1 MNFSELASSRF
12 SVRSYKKTP
21 VPKEII
27 LKILKSG
34 RIAPSAVN
42 YQPWNFVVVD
52 EDDKREALQGAYPR
66 EWFKQAPVYIVV
78 CADYNHA
85 WIRNRDRKNFADV
98 DAAIAADHI
107 ILQATELGL
116 GSCWVCNF
124 DVDMCKRALNIPDS
138 TEPLVIIP
146 IGYSDEI
153 PKTKIRKPIEDIVR
167 WNQF

>member
-1 MNFSELASSRF
+1 MKFSELALSRF
-12 SVRSYKKTP
+12 SVRSYRKAP
-21 VPKEII
+21 VPKQLILEI
-27 LKILKSG
+27 LESG

-42 YQPWNFVVVD
+42 YQPWCFVIVN
-52 EDDKREALQGAYPR
+52 EDDRKKALQEAYPR

-78 CADYNHA
+78 CADRGQA
-85 WIRNRDRKNFADV
+85 WMRNRDQKNFADV

-124 DVDMCKRALNIPDS
+124 DVEKCKAALNIPDF

-146 IGYSDEI
+146 IGYSDEV
-153 PKTKIRKPIEDIVR
+153 PKAKIRKPLEDIVR
-167 WNQF
+167 WNKF